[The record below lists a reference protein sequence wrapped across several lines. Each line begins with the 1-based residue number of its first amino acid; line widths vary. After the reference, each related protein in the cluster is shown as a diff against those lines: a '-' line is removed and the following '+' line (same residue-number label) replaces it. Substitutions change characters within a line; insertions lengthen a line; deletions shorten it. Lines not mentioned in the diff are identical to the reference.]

1 MAKRGRPASGFRPVV
16 FHIQLRLAP
25 GQDDAVI
32 AYLQSAPPRL
42 RAQYVLRAMQAGALA
57 PLPATGAAEDWRF
70 DDLWQ

>member
-1 MAKRGRPASGFRPVV
+1 MARRGRPASGTKPMV

-32 AYLQSAPPRL
+32 VYLQSAPPRL
-42 RAQYVLRAMQAGALA
+42 RAQYVLRAMQAGALV
-57 PLPATGAAEDWRF
+57 PPPASGAEEDLQF